1 MTGVLTGQIAL
12 VTGASRGIGRAIAEA
27 LANAGAQV
35 IGTATTPAGAE
46 AITAWLGGAVT
57 AGRGAVLDVADA
69 ASVEALLGS
78 LDAVSE
84 MPSILVNNAGITRD
98 GLLMR
103 MKPEDWDAVLL
114 TDLTSVFRLSR
125 GCIKHMIKQRQG
137 RIVNITSVVG
147 AMGSA
152 GQTNYAAAKAGVI
165 GFTKSLA
172 KEVGS
177 RNITVNAIA
186 PGFIDTDM
194 TRAVDESVRTAWMSG
209 IPLGRLGAPEDVAA
223 AVLYLTSPS
232 GGYLTGQTLHVN
244 GGLYMS

>member
-1 MTGVLTGQIAL
+1 MTGVLTGQTAL

>member
-1 MTGVLTGQIAL
+1 MTGVLTGQTAL
-12 VTGASRGIGRAIAEA
+12 VTGASRGIGRAIAET
-27 LANAGAQV
+27 LAAAGAKV

-46 AITAWLGGAVT
+46 AITAWLGEAVT